1 MTQSHDGHFFRLGV
15 SVPTLL
21 SNKISLHFW
30 RGQAP
35 PVKTLR
41 GPCWPR
47 CPNHLRPPK
56 IASGGTLTFNSLRP
70 GGRICPS
77 NLVRG
82 DGIHYAITSYAIE
95 LRPPPYLF
103 ETQGLGLRLGARARA
118 RAKARG

>member
-1 MTQSHDGHFFRLGV
+1 MLEIRNLTACAMLVINYVQVESRHEAVF
-15 SVPTLL
+15 
-21 SNKISLHFW
+21 
-30 RGQAP
+30 P
-35 PVKTLR
+35 PVPLPS
-41 GPCWPR
+41 GQPGWSR

-56 IASGGTLTFNSLRP
+56 IASGGTLTFNGLRP

-118 RAKARG
+118 KVRG